1 MYFLKPMRLLLLTA
15 LIFIILIYLHK
26 KKLKEIEVP
35 SITFWEKAFNDK
47 KNENRKKINKYVLL
61 ILDCIIGMLM
71 IFSFSEPYISKNKSS
86 VHASYLRA
94 DASVSKTSKP
104 AKSEDKKN
112 VLFVGENSYLEKAV
126 SVLPYVNLIKSDG
139 TDISNKKVDFYIIN
153 NGSTKNVPKG
163 KPVWYTKPGD
173 DIIKKSDPI
182 SGNMILKSSQF
193 SYGMNNMKFNGEGYE
208 LNNNWEKADEL
219 ISIDYKPVM
228 YINSDMHIYSS
239 VNWDKSS
246 MVLSPAFP
254 VFIDNIIGY
263 CINNE
268 ENYEYSNSSSNGNK
282 DNALQ
287 NKNLNYSADLN
298 INLKNVFIAAALIL
312 LAAEWMVF
320 KVEYKY

>member
-1 MYFLKPMRLLLLTA
+1 
-15 LIFIILIYLHK
+15 
-26 KKLKEIEVP
+26 
-35 SITFWEKAFNDK
+35 
-47 KNENRKKINKYVLL
+47 
-61 ILDCIIGMLM
+61 M
-71 IFSFSEPYISKNKSS
+71 IFSFSEPYILKNKSS
-86 VHASYLRA
+86 VHTSYLRS
-94 DASVSKTSKP
+94 DASVSKTNKS

-126 SVLPYVNLIKSDG
+126 SVLPYVKLIKS
-139 TDISNKKVDFYIIN
+139 NKIDDSYKGIDFYIIN
-153 NGSTKNVPKG
+153 NENIKNVPKG
-163 KPVWYTKPGD
+163 KPVWYTKPGA

-182 SGNMILKSSQF
+182 SGSMVLKSSRF

-219 ISIDYKPVM
+219 IAINNKPVM

-246 MVLSPAFP
+246 MVLNLAFP

-263 CINNE
+263 CINDE
-268 ENYEYSNSSSNGNK
+268 ENYEYSNSSVNGNK

>member
-71 IFSFSEPYISKNKSS
+71 IFSFSEPYVSRNKNNAHTYHPREE
-86 VHASYLRA
+86 V
-94 DASVSKTSKP
+94 SVSESGRP
-104 AKSEDKKN
+104 AENPNKKN

-126 SVLPYVNLIKSDG
+126 SVLPYVKLIKS
-139 TDISNKKVDFYIIN
+139 NKIDDSYKGIDFYIIN
-153 NGSTKNVPKG
+153 NENIKNVPKG
-163 KPVWYTKPGD
+163 KPVWYTRPGE

-182 SGNMILKSSQF
+182 IGSMVLKSSQF

-219 ISIDYKPVM
+219 ISIDDKPVM

-239 VNWDKSS
+239 INWDKSS

-263 CINNE
+263 CVNGE
-268 ENYEYSNSSSNGNK
+268 ENYEYSNSSSNDNK
-282 DNALQ
+282 DSALQ